1 MPISV
6 IQRTRAMAFP
16 LVVGAARYRLAKL
29 CSLNRR
35 LQPRRQVTAQHSRA
49 VMRDECPAMVRGTLL
64 GSVLGV
70 LPGGGAALP
79 PFSSYALEKKFA
91 RDPALIGRRRKTE
104 KSPSANSAAIRRSR

>member
-1 MPISV
+1 
-6 IQRTRAMAFP
+6 
-16 LVVGAARYRLAKL
+16 
-29 CSLNRR
+29 
-35 LQPRRQVTAQHSRA
+35 
-49 VMRDECPAMVRGTLL
+49 MVRGTLL